1 MIRAV
6 AWDIDGTLVDSEP
19 RHHRA
24 LLAASRD
31 LGVALDDLP
40 DQAFRGVHMLDVWE
54 ALRDRYPPSVA
65 CDGWLGMINAHY
77 ATDREPL
84 VPMPGAL
91 QAVAELHRRGIPQIC
106 VSNSHR
112 VVVDAN
118 IAALGIGHFLAGSVS
133 LEDVTAGKPD
143 PEPYLRACRL
153 LGLDPHSVAA
163 VEDSLT
169 GIISAQSAGL
179 RVFSYGDEALS
190 STVESHCRRLADL
203 PALLV
208 SV

>member
-40 DQAFRGVHMLDVWE
+40 DQAFLGVHMLDVWE

-65 CDGWLGMINAHY
+65 CDGWLEMINVSYVA
-77 ATDREPL
+77 DLQPL

-91 QAVAELHRRGIPQIC
+91 EAVAELHRRGIAQIC
-106 VSNSHR
+106 VSNSNR
-112 VVVDAN
+112 AVVDAN
-118 IAALGIGHFLAGSVS
+118 IAALGIGHVLVGSIS
-133 LEDVTAGKPD
+133 LDDVTAGKPD
-143 PEPYLRACRL
+143 PEPYLRACGI

-163 VEDSLT
+163 IEDSVT
-169 GIISAQSAGL
+169 GITSAKSAGL
-179 RVFSYGDEALS
+179 RVFSYGDEAPS
-190 STVESHCRRLADL
+190 STVGSHCRRLSDL
-203 PALLV
+203 PSLLT
-208 SV
+208 SL

>member
-1 MIRAV
+1 VIRAV

-54 ALRDRYPPSVA
+54 ALRDRYPPSIA
-65 CDGWLGMINAHY
+65 CDGWLEMINAHY
-77 ATDREPL
+77 VADWEPL

-91 QAVAELHRRGIPQIC
+91 EAVAEFHRRGIPQIC
-106 VSNSHR
+106 VSNSNR
-112 VVVDAN
+112 LD
-118 IAALGIGHFLAGSVS
+118 
-133 LEDVTAGKPD
+133 DVTAGKPD
-143 PEPYLRACRL
+143 PEPYLRASRL
-153 LGLDPHSVAA
+153 LGQDPQSVAA
-163 VEDSLT
+163 VEDSVT

-190 STVESHCRRLADL
+190 STAESHCRLLSDL
-203 PALLV
+203 PSLLI